1 MSAAFNPNNKII
13 LKEQNTQ
20 KNQNPACHRHT
31 TNYVI
36 GSHPTIKA
44 ITREVKKHLPSIKSI
59 MLVLGKIEMCSS
71 IN

>member
-1 MSAAFNPNNKII
+1 MSTAFNPNNKIS

-20 KNQNPACHRHT
+20 KNQNPAWHT

-44 ITREVKKHLPSIKSI
+44 ITREVKKHLPPIKSI